1 MQTVRGQYDEGD
13 SLTFSGFLRRSV
25 LTMTPPPKLRT
36 GTSRGNPIGLLGKNP
51 ALRRIRAIKI
61 VHALLEPGASHASV
75 AKAMGISKRTVERE
89 IAYAEKEGI
98 LKEAQE
104 MLAQELIPRAMEVFR
119 KHLQMQLERAD
130 KKGADPPDLDAAKE
144 VLKGTHILAGTNQPT
159 LFEDKQTEVLT
170 LSAYYEQR
178 KLDAPEPE
186 RDLRVTVA
194 PVQSAEEPRDGELL
208 RGDDDQRADDQG
220 TGSEA

>member
-1 MQTVRGQYDEGD
+1 
-13 SLTFSGFLRRSV
+13 
-25 LTMTPPPKLRT
+25 
-36 GTSRGNPIGLLGKNP
+36 
-51 ALRRIRAIKI
+51 
-61 VHALLEPGASHASV
+61 
-75 AKAMGISKRTVERE
+75 MGISKRTVERE

-186 RDLRVTVA
+186 RD
-194 PVQSAEEPRDGELL
+194 
-208 RGDDDQRADDQG
+208 
-220 TGSEA
+220 